1 MLRNWLKIAFRNY
14 KKNALTTF
22 INVFGLTVGLV
33 GFLLIIFYWNHEN
46 SFEEWNPEREN
57 VYQIEIQQNKND
69 IWAITSYPL
78 MLESNAKIPEIE
90 DFALIQKVNNFNL
103 YYGDK
108 KAMNVN
114 STSVSNDFF
123 KLFPYK
129 IIAGSTQNGVEKDKI
144 FLEKKVAQQLFGDD
158 YANAIGKEIKL
169 FNQFPA
175 IVAAVY
181 ELPEGNTEYAYNA
194 ISYSIQLDRDKEL
207 WGSFNYKGF
216 FKIKPGS
223 NIKNIEKQMTD
234 ILFTNFIE
242 KEAQRSG
249 NSVEDVLESMGIEK
263 QDIRVYLTRLDK
275 AHLDSKGKI
284 IGTQDNTSLKKN
296 LQILIGLC
304 ILILVLTAINFINLK
319 TAQASQRAKEVGVRK
334 ALGSSRLLLI
344 SQFVF
349 ETFILCLISLLLTIT
364 ITEYL
369 LPIYA
374 QFLGK
379 EIQLD
384 YVKTLAY
391 AFAIIIGMSL
401 LAGIIP
407 AIYLANF
414 KPINT
419 LKGNFSRSKNG
430 IWLRNGILVLQLVIS
445 GFFIINSLLV
455 NQQVNYLMNKDLG
468 FQGDQIVMIDFK
480 DFSQNNALRYQTTKA
495 ELLKIKGV
503 EDVTFS
509 RQRPGKPTAGISS
522 VEYNFKNQEKSINAE
537 QGAVDYNFF
546 KFYHIK
552 FVAGKDFNPQIASDT
567 ASGLIVNQAFVREM
581 ELNDKDAIGKKI
593 DGYGIEHKII
603 GVVEDYHF
611 HNATEEIKPI
621 FHNYY
626 NRTWM
631 RNDMPYLAVK
641 INQNDVAGTLKKIEN
656 FWSQIDPENDFSYT
670 FLNEDYAETFT
681 KIEQQRT
688 LFSILNFM
696 VLLISLLGLFGLSAL
711 LVEQKMKNIAIRK
724 TLGASDKTLVWELT
738 RPFIII
744 SLLASFISIPL
755 SYWFIT
761 KWLQDYAYR
770 ISIGVL
776 PFLVGV
782 FSLLILAL
790 VVTGI
795 KAYRATQ
802 RDLVKYLKYE

>member
-78 MLESNAKIPEIE
+78 VLEAKAKIPEIE
-90 DFALIQKVNNFNL
+90 DFALLQMSEFSDV
-103 YYGDK
+103 YHGDK
-108 KAMNVN
+108 KASVTTAI
-114 STSVSNDFF
+114 TSSKFF

-129 IIAGSTQNGVEKDKI
+129 IIAGNIDNGIERGKI
-144 FLEKKVAQQLFGDD
+144 FLEKKIAHQLFGED
-158 YANAIGKEIKL
+158 YANAIGKEIK
-169 FNQFPA
+169 FYNKFPA
-175 IVAAVY
+175 IIVAIY

-194 ISYSIQLDRDKEL
+194 ISYSTQLDRDKEL

-349 ETFILCLISLLLTIT
+349 ETFILCLISLLLAIA

-522 VEYNFKNQEKSINAE
+522 VYFEYNNQEKNINAE

-546 KFYHIK
+546 KFYDIK
-552 FVAGKDFNPQIASDT
+552 FVAGKDFNPQLSSDT
-567 ASGLIVNQAFVREM
+567 ASGAIVNQAFVREM
-581 ELNDKDAIGKKI
+581 ELNDKDAIGKTI
-593 DGYGIEHKII
+593 ALGDDFKII

-656 FWSQIDPENDFSYT
+656 FWSQIDPENDFSNT

-681 KIEQQRT
+681 KIEQQRS

>member
-78 MLESNAKIPEIE
+78 MLESKAKIPKIE
-90 DFALIQKVNNFNL
+90 DLALIESSITANVFYGNKKSTPNILKV
-103 YYGDK
+103 
-108 KAMNVN
+108 
-114 STSVSNDFF
+114 SPDFF

-158 YANAIGKEIKL
+158 YANVIGKEVK
-169 FNQFPA
+169 FYNQFPA

-181 ELPEGNTEYAYNA
+181 ELPEGNTEFTYDA
-194 ISYSIQLDRDKEL
+194 IILCINLDRDKER
-207 WGSFNYKGF
+207 WGNFNYKGF

-249 NSVEDVLESMGIEK
+249 NSVEDVLEFMGIEK

-275 AHLDSKGKI
+275 AHLDSKGKTL
-284 IGTQDNTSLKKN
+284 GTQDNTSLKKN
-296 LQILIGLC
+296 LQMLIGLC

-349 ETFILCLISLLLTIT
+349 ETFILCLISLLLAIA

-522 VEYNFKNQEKSINAE
+522 VYFEYNNQEKNINAE

-546 KFYHIK
+546 KFYDIK
-552 FVAGKDFNPQIASDT
+552 FVAGKDFNPQLSSDT
-567 ASGLIVNQAFVREM
+567 ASGAIVNQAFVREM
-581 ELNDKDAIGKKI
+581 ELNDKDAIGKTI
-593 DGYGIEHKII
+593 ALGDDFKII

-626 NRTWM
+626 NRTWI
-631 RNDMPYLAVK
+631 RNAIPYLAVK

-681 KIEQQRT
+681 KIEQQRS

-744 SLLASFISIPL
+744 SLVASFISIPL